1 VKQDIYAALGV
12 KRRINAAG
20 TLTRLG
26 GALMDDEVIAA
37 MAAAA
42 RSSVDIGELQ
52 AAANRAISR
61 LNGAQSRASSFR
73 GGLPGCRGSWGTGKF
88 SPAFSTSYSCQ
99 VMPADCVKAFRQT

>member
-26 GALMDDEVIAA
+26 GALMDDEVLAA

-42 RSSVDIGELQ
+42 R
-52 AAANRAISR
+52 A
-61 LNGAQSRASSFR
+61 
-73 GGLPGCRGSWGTGKF
+73 
-88 SPAFSTSYSCQ
+88 
-99 VMPADCVKAFRQT
+99 